1 MSALIRMVCALALAA
16 AATLTLTGAADA
28 SGSLCSTKGVDVV
41 VDYGSLGGGVA
52 EGCATHSASTA
63 DKAFDVA
70 GYQLQ
75 YVPDQPGFV
84 CAVAGKP
91 AQCKMPGSG
100 DPWWGLFY
108 SNGKTGT
115 WKMAPVAVTK
125 LKVPAN
131 GAVAMVWESGKKVAK
146 PSVPAPKASE
156 RHASQAS
163 AKPVAAKDSSSTS
176 GGGGLPV
183 WVPVVVVLVLLA
195 GGGAVALR
203 RRGAAS

>member
-28 SGSLCSTKGVDVV
+28 SGSLCATKGVDVV
-41 VDYGSLGGGVA
+41 VDYGSLGGGAA
-52 EGCATHSASTA
+52 EGCATQAASTA
-63 DKAFDVA
+63 DKAFDAA

-146 PSVPAPKASE
+146 PSVAAPTASD
-156 RHASQAS
+156 RQTARAS
-163 AKPVAAKDSSSTS
+163 AKPVAAKSSTAASTSS
-176 GGGGLPV
+176 GVPV
-183 WVPVVVVLVLLA
+183 WVPIVVVLVLLA

-203 RRGAAS
+203 RRGTAS